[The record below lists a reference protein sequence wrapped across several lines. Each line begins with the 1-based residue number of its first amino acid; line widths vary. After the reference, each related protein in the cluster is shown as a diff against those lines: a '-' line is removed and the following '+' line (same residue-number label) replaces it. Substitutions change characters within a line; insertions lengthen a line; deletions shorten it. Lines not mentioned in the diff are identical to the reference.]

1 MEFEVLGPLQVS
13 SRGASVRLSPKLAAL
28 LAALLCKPDV
38 VIPEDQLIDVLWG
51 EDPPR
56 SATKS
61 LQVYV
66 HHLRQALGE
75 GGRIERAAFGYR
87 LAVPRAAVDARR
99 FEDLAE
105 RGEQALESG
114 DTAEGSALLRSA
126 LGLWRGTAFAGQDT
140 LPLVREEAARLN
152 EQRQRVAESWVDA
165 ELSLGRHSAV
175 VAELRALVA
184 EHPFRERL
192 RAQLMIA
199 YHRMGRS
206 TEALEVFREGRDL
219 LVDELGMEPGRELAA
234 LEQAVLRNDPA
245 LHGPAAADPPPEAP
259 APGAAPEGGPS
270 APADPSAAPG
280 DPLPPAEPARPVPAQ
295 LPPDIADFTGRE
307 EQVALLHT
315 RLGVRPATPSA
326 PAAVPGPRPADGGG
340 RGGAQDGGRASG
352 GAAEPP
358 ATTPGTPGGG
368 ARPVVVS
375 AVAGMGGVGKTA
387 LALHAAHTSA
397 AAFPDGQLYAN
408 LRGAQ
413 EVPADPAQVLSQF
426 LHALGIEG
434 AAVPEP
440 LEARAALFRS
450 LLADRRMLVVLDDA
464 GSEQQV
470 RPLIPGAPGCAVL
483 ITSRARLTGLEGAHL
498 IDLDVFEPE
507 RAVELLARIIGA
519 DRVAAE
525 PGHAAEIVRLCG
537 YAPLAVRIAGARLN
551 ARRQWPLS
559 RLARLLGDE
568 QRRLDELRTGD
579 LGVRA
584 TFALSYAALSERGR
598 SAFRLLGLLD
608 AGDFTEWVAAALL
621 DVPLPEAETVVEDLV
636 DAQLLSISGT
646 DGTGRLRYRMH
657 DLMRLYARERC
668 AEEVPR
674 PDREAALRRA
684 FGAWL
689 WLAEQATEYIPGPCY
704 ATMHGTALR
713 WPLPSPEA
721 ADLLNE
727 PMSWFDAEAGA
738 MAAAVTQACALGWD
752 ELAWDLAGCLE
763 KYFDVRGRFDDW
775 RRTHEAAIAACQA
788 AGNVRGEAVLRRG
801 LADLVTWT
809 TQNTSGGASGAMGTL
824 LDQSQLVWE
833 MFHEVGDRRGMS
845 DALVMRTWA
854 LVSQGDSAKARESAE
869 AALDLAETADYLGG
883 RARAYHVLAVAAHGE
898 GRDDIAVTHLTKS
911 LELARLLGNSRF
923 EATAMQFLGAAQC
936 QIGRVDEGRANLT
949 RSLAMSRA
957 LGDHYA
963 EVFSLLYL
971 ARLHRATNDPAALP
985 TARTAAELSRRH
997 NMNHHLA
1004 DALTLMGGALLDQ
1017 GRTVEAVSA
1026 LEESVALWRTRGWPA
1041 FLADALTTLSRA
1053 YTALGDHTAAT
1064 TAAQEAATIRADSP
1078 DTTRTE

>member
-38 VIPEDQLIDVLWG
+38 VIPEEQLIDVLWG
-51 EDPPR
+51 EEPPR

-75 GGRIERAAFGYR
+75 DGRIDRAAFGYR

-114 DTAEGSALLRSA
+114 AVAEGSALLSA
-126 LGLWRGTAFAGQDT
+126 GLNLWRGTAFAGQDT

-152 EQRQRVAESWVDA
+152 EKRQRVAESWVDA

-192 RAQLMIA
+192 RGQLMIA

-219 LVDELGMEPGRELAA
+219 LIDELGMEPGRELAA
-234 LEQAVLRNDPA
+234 LEQAVLRNDPS
-245 LHGPAAADPPPEAP
+245 LHAPAPAADP
-259 APGAAPEGGPS
+259 APEPDPADPGGGP
-270 APADPSAAPG
+270 ADTADPSADA
-280 DPLPPAEPARPVPAQ
+280 PLPPPSAPPRPAPAQ

-315 RLGVRPATPSA
+315 RLGVRPPDPA
-326 PAAVPGPRPADGGG
+326 PAPVPGPRRGSSSDTPTGGAGGG
-340 RGGAQDGGRASG
+340 SASG
-352 GAAEPP
+352 G
-358 ATTPGTPGGG
+358 PGPSASPGG

-413 EVPADPAQVLSQF
+413 ETPADPAQVLSQF

-440 LEARAALFRS
+440 LESRAALFRS

-507 RAVELLARIIGA
+507 RAVELLARIIGH

-525 PGHAAEIVRLCG
+525 PDQAAEIVRLCG

-598 SAFRLLGLLD
+598 SAFRLLGMLE

-621 DVPLPEAETVVEDLV
+621 DVPLAEAETVVEDLV

-668 AEEVPR
+668 AEEVPQAE
-674 PDREAALRRA
+674 REAALRRA

-704 ATMHGTALR
+704 ATMHGSALR

-727 PMSWFDAEAGA
+727 PMSWYDAEAGA
-738 MAAAVTQACALGWD
+738 MAAAVAQACALGWD
-752 ELAWDLAGCLE
+752 EVAWDLAGCLE

-809 TQNTSGGASGAMGTL
+809 TQNTTGGADGAMGTL
-824 LDQSQLVWE
+824 LDQSRLVWE
-833 MFHEVGDRRGMS
+833 MFQEIGDRRGMS

-854 LVSQGDSAKARESAE
+854 LVSRGESAKARESAE
-869 AALDLAETADYLGG
+869 AALDLAEGADYLGG

-898 GRDDIAVTHLTKS
+898 GRDDIAVSHLTRS

-936 QIGRVDEGRANLT
+936 QIGRIDEGRANLT

-971 ARLHRATNDPAALP
+971 ARLHRATGDPGALP

-997 NMNHHLA
+997 SMNHHLA
-1004 DALTLMGGALLDQ
+1004 DALTLMGDTLLDQ

-1041 FLADALTTLSRA
+1041 FLADALTSLARA
-1053 YTALGDHTAAT
+1053 YTALGDHSAAAT
-1064 TAAQEAATIRADSP
+1064 ATQEAATLRTGSP
-1078 DTTRTE
+1078 DTTPAE